1 MVIFSQPSGIRWKT
15 EGYIMTTYTIAYYL
29 NDNSIFTMKRRA
41 LTLKEVVEDCKA
53 RLNGR
58 GWIVMNDNKKWLANE
73 WA

>member
-1 MVIFSQPSGIRWKT
+1 
-15 EGYIMTTYTIAYYL
+15 MTTYTIAYYL